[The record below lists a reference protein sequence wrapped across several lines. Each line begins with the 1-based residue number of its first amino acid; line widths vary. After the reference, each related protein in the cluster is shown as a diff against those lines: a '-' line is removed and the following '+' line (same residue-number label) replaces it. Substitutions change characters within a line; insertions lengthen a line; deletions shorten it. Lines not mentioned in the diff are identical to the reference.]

1 MPTTGF
7 KDIATLMLGP
17 LEGRGD
23 DAWFH
28 APPGAWCPGQ
38 VVDHVAAAIEL
49 SARGFESRT
58 GKPPMQRRP
67 RTLRQRTF
75 QFLIFRTGRFPRG
88 RRAPQAS
95 QPADRPERAATERR
109 LGEAVAAFLVLER
122 TLLPQRAGD
131 LFLKHPAFGD
141 LTLSEWMTF
150 HVRHAEHHAKQV
162 RARIP

>member
-1 MPTTGF
+1 VPPTAF
-7 KDIATLMLGP
+7 KDVPALMLGP

-38 VVDHVAAAIEL
+38 VVDHVAAAIEM

-58 GKPPMQRRP
+58 AKSPTRRRP
-67 RTLRQRTF
+67 RTLRQRVF
-75 QFLIFRTGRFPRG
+75 QFLVLRTGRFPRG
-88 RRAPQAS
+88 RRAPAGS
-95 QPADRPERAATERR
+95 LPADHPERAATERR
-109 LGEAVAAFLVLER
+109 LREAVAAFLELEHR
-122 TLLPQRAGD
+122 LLPQRAAD